1 MISSVYNINRVQ
13 QQHGAPHDIRAQG
26 LEAVNKTF
34 GRDSTGEAFEDE
46 RLSTARM
53 YKSLNTT
60 YMCLTS
66 ASVHQVSDPS
76 TFSPVFVE
84 VKNFFCCSRGEA
96 SSTNQPCEGPC
107 SNILNP
113 VRAMLRLLSCQ
124 LLIVFIHLYSN
135 NTGPTHRLYL
145 PWQEILPARFEHD
158 QRQPFLLAYMLALLP
173 TSQSGFLFSY
183 SFYIATAL
191 TSQKQATDLHVLKK
205 KELRTAHTPG
215 DRRPL
220 Y

>member
-1 MISSVYNINRVQ
+1 MLDFCFRSPSVRSFHILPSLCRSKKLLLLFEGRGVINQSALRRSLLKYIKPRTSN
-13 QQHGAPHDIRAQG
+13 API
-26 LEAVNKTF
+26 AV
-34 GRDSTGEAFEDE
+34 
-46 RLSTARM
+46 
-53 YKSLNTT
+53 
-60 YMCLTS
+60 
-66 ASVHQVSDPS
+66 
-76 TFSPVFVE
+76 
-84 VKNFFCCSRGEA
+84 
-96 SSTNQPCEGPC
+96 
-107 SNILNP
+107 
-113 VRAMLRLLSCQ
+113 CQ

-191 TSQKQATDLHVLKK
+191 TSQKHATDLHVLKK